1 MRRGVANL
9 PLHYGKAPPWL
20 FRRMVALS
28 RAILELM
35 VIEHGRRVVLERF
48 SDPYWFQSLGCVLGF
63 DWHSSGLTTTVCG
76 AVKEALKD
84 TGRELG
90 IFMAGGKGKS
100 ALSTPEQ
107 ITRIA
112 EENSLE
118 GETLIEVSKL
128 TAKIDSV
135 LLQDGYQI
143 YHHTIL
149 FTREGEWAVVQQGM
163 NERERYARRYHWL
176 GEGGAPPVEEPHS
189 GISAQKIHQKILLD
203 LTSKDSRDSREAL
216 EELLASPR
224 QLSKELE
231 KIRVLDMPERHYISP
246 KDVNLKKLRET
257 VDKLE
262 ENHVKSFEDILRIR
276 GVGPKMMRALV
287 LVSEIIYGSKPS
299 FRDPAR
305 YTFAHGGKDGHP
317 FPVQRDIYDTT
328 LETLKRAIEKAKIGQ
343 GEKVEAIKR
352 LSRILND

>member
-1 MRRGVANL
+1 MRKGIANL

-28 RAILELM
+28 RSILELM
-35 VIEHGRRVVLERF
+35 VLEHGRKTVLKRF
-48 SDPYWFQSLGCVLGF
+48 SDPYWFQSFGCVLGF

-84 TGRELG
+84 IGRDLG
-90 IFMAGGKGKS
+90 IFMAGGKGKY

-107 ITRIA
+107 IRRIA
-112 EENSLE
+112 EDCSLE
-118 GETLIEVSKL
+118 GETLVEVSKL

-149 FTREGEWAVVQQGM
+149 FTEDGDWAVIQQGM
-163 NERERYARRYHWL
+163 NEKERYARRYHWL
-176 GEGGAPPVEEPHS
+176 GEGRFAPVEEPHS
-189 GISAQKIHQKILLD
+189 GISAQKVHERILLD
-203 LTSKDSRDSREAL
+203 LTSKDSKGSRDAL
-216 EELLASPR
+216 QDLLASPR
-224 QLSKELE
+224 QLSRELE
-231 KIRVLDMPERHYISP
+231 NIRILEMPKRHYISP
-246 KDVNLKKLRET
+246 RDVNLKKLKET
-257 VDKLE
+257 VDRLE
-262 ENHVKSFEDILRIR
+262 EGYVKTFEDVLRIR

-287 LVSEIIYGSKPS
+287 LVSEIIYGAKPS
-299 FRDPAR
+299 FKDPAR

-317 FPVQRDIYDTT
+317 FPVQRDLYDIT
-328 LETLKRAIEKAKIGQ
+328 LETLKRAIERARIGQ
-343 GEKVEAIKR
+343 REKVEAIKR